1 VKVTPSLLR
10 YTYKVL
16 KSTAFHDIA
25 VPLVE
30 FDVSPLRK
38 AWGYYYSN
46 PPKIQI
52 AKSITSPQRLL
63 MVVAHEMVHAA
74 LDKAG
79 SKTHGDHGKDFRDLG
94 EIICK
99 RMGWCAKEF

>member
-25 VPLVE
+25 VPLVDFE
-30 FDVSPLRK
+30 VSPLRK

-63 MVVAHEMVHAA
+63 MVVAHEMVH
-74 LDKAG
+74 
-79 SKTHGDHGKDFRDLG
+79 GDHGKDFRDLG